1 MERALVY
8 LLFVFVAG
16 IVTAMFV
23 RHARPV
29 AVVIIAI
36 LMYIPSY
43 FMWFALQYFHI
54 VPVDGLLRQTFGVES
69 YQLVGTPLGRLVLL
83 GPPLLPSIVM
93 LCWFFLARRRRSP
106 A

>member
-8 LLFVFVAG
+8 LLFVCVAG
-16 IVTAMFV
+16 IVTAVFV
-23 RHARPV
+23 RHARPAATV
-29 AVVIIAI
+29 MISI

-43 FMWFALQYFHI
+43 FIWFALQYFQI
-54 VPVDGLLRQTFGVES
+54 VPVDALLRQTFGIES
-69 YQLVGTPLGRLVLL
+69 YQLVGTPLGALVLL

-93 LCWFFLARRRRSP
+93 LCWFFLARRSP